1 MKKNILLLAAIAI
14 LLPIQAQQNILL
26 APNNT
31 PVLVDDIDRV
41 TYEAGT
47 ETADSAEGAPDVL
60 KMYMK
65 DGTVYSRTCGQ
76 YGAGISLFSYV
87 PYNNR
92 YTTTTTHQN
101 DYQVEWNVNG
111 VGLTD
116 DCYSVGI
123 WWQKSLSGF
132 ENVRSGI
139 CFGSSPGL
147 TIEQSDN
154 VQYVDDSSEFPYNRD
169 MHYMFIGSKLSLPA
183 TLYDLWGVNYYRFDD
198 EGFYIQIGEDNWLQ
212 VPLEYGKTYYYR
224 TFIQGDMMQHGEMKT
239 VTFYD
244 VEKSFRVPK
253 VIDDAGY
260 YGYPIP
266 TEEACQKFGA
276 HFPDSVTA
284 PTREQ
289 IKMLWI
295 EWQKTDEA
303 KQIDIS
309 ADCTPVEFENGTT
322 YDLHRIPDEFYTW
335 LIHREV
341 VIDVWNGIFEISKY
355 QYGDGS
361 VYDTVTPQLVSDVD
375 ESWGVPG
382 NRYVRFNPY
391 IPTTNNSV
399 TYRSKEV
406 IPGIR
411 YKLQITFAPET
422 DDEYNKKPTRVSIAT
437 LPMGDTYDNYSTD
450 IHRIFND
457 VEISA
462 TEVTT
467 LEVEDVTTT
476 MGIDLRIV
484 THVSAA
490 QVRRTHNREMRIADI
505 RFVPM
510 TQE

>member
-47 ETADSAEGAPDVL
+47 EAADSAEGASDVL

-76 YGAGISLFSYV
+76 YGAGISLFSYI

-111 VGLTD
+111 VGQTD

-139 CFGSSPGL
+139 CFGSSPEL
-147 TIEQSDN
+147 TIEQSDY
-154 VQYVDDSSEFPYNRD
+154 VQYVDDSSEFPYNRNL
-169 MHYMFIGSKLSLPA
+169 HYMFIGSKLRLPMR
-183 TLYDLWGVNYYRFDD
+183 LQGCSYGFDYQSYSD
-198 EGFYIQIGEDNWLQ
+198 YIQVEEDNWLQ

-224 TFIQGDMMQHGEMKT
+224 TFVQGDMIQHGEMKT

-276 HFPDSVTA
+276 HFPDSVTP

-309 ADCTPVEFENGTT
+309 ADCTPVEFENGTA

-341 VIDVWNGIFEISKY
+341 VIDVTRIADSQNATYSIRTI
-355 QYGDGS
+355 
-361 VYDTVTPQLVSDVD
+361 D
-375 ESWGVPG
+375 ESWNVPG
-382 NRYVRFNPY
+382 KYYVKVEPSPGGINPM
-391 IPTTNNSV
+391 I
-399 TYRSKEV
+399 TYRCSEV
-406 IPGIR
+406 VPGLR
-411 YKLQITFAPET
+411 YKLMIVFVPSTG
-422 DDEYNKKPTRVSIAT
+422 DVWKPTRIRVLT
-437 LPMGDTYDNYSTD
+437 LPNGVRLFNNNVD
-450 IHRIFND
+450 IP
-457 VEISA
+457 A
-462 TEVTT
+462 TEITT
-467 LEVEDVTTT
+467 LEAENVSTAA
-476 MGIDLRIV
+476 MGMDLQIQTSVLARQIA
-484 THVSAA
+484 TYS
-490 QVRRTHNREMRIADI
+490 REMRIADI

>member
-1 MKKNILLLAAIAI
+1 MKKNVLLLAATAI
-14 LLPIQAQQNILL
+14 FLPIQAQQNILL

-47 ETADSAEGAPDVL
+47 ETSDPAGGDPDVL

-76 YGAGISLFSYV
+76 YGAGIKLFSYI
-87 PYNNR
+87 PYNNT
-92 YTTTTTHQN
+92 YITTTSHQN

-111 VGLTD
+111 VGQTD
-116 DCYSVGI
+116 GCYSVGI

-139 CFGSSPGL
+139 CFGSSPDL
-147 TIEQSDN
+147 TIEQSDY
-154 VQYVDDSSEFPYNRD
+154 VQYVDDSSEFPYNRAR
-169 MHYMFIGSKLSLPA
+169 HYMFIGSKLSMPMQLQGGGFFTDEP
-183 TLYDLWGVNYYRFDD
+183 YYS
-198 EGFYIQIGEDNWLQ
+198 GSGYIHIGEDNWLQ

-276 HFPDSVTA
+276 HFPDSVMT

-303 KQIDIS
+303 QRIDLS
-309 ADCTPVEFENGTT
+309 ADCTPVEFENGTA
-322 YDLHRIPDEFYTW
+322 YDLHRIPDEFYKW
-335 LIHREV
+335 LINREI
-341 VIDVWNGIFEISKY
+341 VIDVTWIADCQNATYNIRTI
-355 QYGDGS
+355 
-361 VYDTVTPQLVSDVD
+361 D
-375 ESWGVPG
+375 ESWNVPG
-382 NRYVRFNPY
+382 KYYVKVGPSQG
-391 IPTTNNSV
+391 TNNNPMI
-399 TYRSKEV
+399 TYRCSEV
-406 IPGIR
+406 VPGVR
-411 YKLQITFAPET
+411 YKLMITFVPST
-422 DDEYNKKPTRVSIAT
+422 DGEWRPTR
-437 LPMGDTYDNYSTD
+437 L
-450 IHRIFND
+450 RITTQPNGVRLFNNI
-457 VEISA
+457 EIPS

-467 LEVEDVTTT
+467 LEAENVSTAAIG
-476 MGIDLRIV
+476 MDLQIQTSVLARQIA
-484 THVSAA
+484 TYS
-490 QVRRTHNREMRIADI
+490 REMRIADI

>member
-1 MKKNILLLAAIAI
+1 MKKNVLLLAAIAI

-47 ETADSAEGAPDVL
+47 EAAAPAEGNPDVL

-65 DGTVYSRTCGQ
+65 DGTIYSQACGQ
-76 YGAGISLFSYV
+76 YGASIKLFSYT
-87 PYNNR
+87 PYNNT
-92 YTTTTTHQN
+92 YTTTTSHQN

-111 VGLTD
+111 VGQTD
-116 DCYSVGI
+116 GCYSVGI
-123 WWQKSLSGF
+123 YWEKSLSGF
-132 ENVRSGI
+132 KNVCSGI

-154 VQYVDDSSEFPYNRD
+154 VQYVDDSSDFPYNFRNG
-169 MHYMFIGSKLSLPA
+169 HYMFIGSKLSLPMR
-183 TLYDLWGVNYYRFDD
+183 LQGCFYGFNYHSYSN
-198 EGFYIQIGEDNWLQ
+198 YVQVGEDNWINI
-212 VPLEYGKTYYYR
+212 PLEYGKTYYYR

-244 VEKSFRVPK
+244 GEKSFRVPK

-260 YGYPIP
+260 YDYPIP
-266 TEEACQKFGA
+266 TEEACQKFGV

-309 ADCTPVEFENGTT
+309 ADCTPVEFENGTA

-341 VIDVWNGIFEISKY
+341 VIDVTRIADSQNATYSIRTI
-355 QYGDGS
+355 
-361 VYDTVTPQLVSDVD
+361 D
-375 ESWGVPG
+375 ESWNVPG
-382 NRYVRFNPY
+382 KYYVKVEPSPVVSNPM
-391 IPTTNNSV
+391 I
-399 TYRSKEV
+399 TYRCSEV
-406 IPGIR
+406 VPGVQ
-411 YKLQITFAPET
+411 YKLQLTFVPDT
-422 DDEYNKKPTRVSIAT
+422 DENRPTRIRVAT
-437 LPMGDTYDNYSTD
+437 QPNGVRL
-450 IHRIFND
+450 FNN
-457 VEISA
+457 VEIPP
-462 TEVTT
+462 TEITT
-467 LEVEDVTTT
+467 LEAENVSTAV
-476 MGIDLRIV
+476 MRMDLQIQTSVLASQRAY
-484 THVSAA
+484 S
-490 QVRRTHNREMRIADI
+490 REMRIADI
-505 RFVPM
+505 RLIPM